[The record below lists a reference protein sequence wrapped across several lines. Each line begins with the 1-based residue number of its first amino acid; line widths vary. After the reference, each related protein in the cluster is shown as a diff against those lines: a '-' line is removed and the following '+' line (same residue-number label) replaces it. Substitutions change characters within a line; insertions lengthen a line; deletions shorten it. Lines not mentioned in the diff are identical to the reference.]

1 MTRKIKKF
9 FATHTESGLFFAI
22 MNSRALSLCSTF
34 LMHTSSDGG
43 SVFQI
48 SARDQRIEVTLSAPK
63 VLPKLMWSKERIL
76 VNIEIF

>member
-1 MTRKIKKF
+1 MTRKIKNL
-9 FATHTESGLFFAI
+9 FATHTESLVYFFAI

-48 SARDQRIEVTLSAPK
+48 SARDQRIEVTLSVPK
-63 VLPKLMWSKERIL
+63 VLPKLM
-76 VNIEIF
+76 